1 MIRFTPLTVSTAALA
16 GLTLV
21 LSSGSA
27 TAQSSADYSNY
38 GCTGLEIDNELPSI
52 EGRDGVFYRINADLR
67 MNHPFSDQT
76 VAQMAELSQAL
87 AANGTTLIFVPVPTK
102 SVTMP
107 GYLPTDVERYGFDL
121 EIATEVH
128 LDILRR
134 LGAAGV
140 VTVDARDAMIDM
152 PDGELA
158 FFKADFHWSAAG
170 ARQTAI
176 AIAETIRG
184 LPEYADLDP
193 TLFETVPLEVGV
205 AFSGMRRILQ
215 SRCLTTLPEAETMT
229 YLTSQV
235 QSLDLDS
242 GGLDLFGESANTTPI
257 VLLGTSFSDSLI
269 NNFPGFLAEYAQ
281 LEVVNYA
288 LTGGNQYGSITSYLT
303 STEFEEA
310 PPRFLIWENPIY
322 NNLAQYGDLPMRELT
337 AAASQT
343 CTMPL
348 ATQINAEEAIIT
360 VDLDGYDLGPADTI
374 FVDTHANVETQASF
388 VFQSDEGLTRTK
400 TIERGERLSRTGRF
414 YMPLSG
420 LWDGGAAAMRIQ
432 MTQPFLSEPSV
443 YVCPSQMKDES

>member
-1 MIRFTPLTVSTAALA
+1 MTRFTPLTASAVALA

-21 LSSGSA
+21 LSAGSA
-27 TAQSSADYSNY
+27 SAQSSADYSNY

-76 VAQMAELSQAL
+76 VAQMAALSQAL

-107 GYLPTDVERYGFDL
+107 GYLPTNVERYGFDL
-121 EIATEVH
+121 EVATEVH

-134 LGAAGV
+134 LDAAGV
-140 VTVDARDAMIDM
+140 ITVDARNAMIDM
-152 PDGELA
+152 PEGELA

-176 AIAETIRG
+176 ATAEIIRG

-193 TLFETVPLEVGV
+193 TPFETVQDEVGV

-215 SRCLTTLPEAETMT
+215 RRCLTTLPEAETMT
-229 YLTSQV
+229 YLTSQI
-235 QSLDLDS
+235 QALDLDL

-257 VLLGTSFSDSLI
+257 VLLGTSFSDSPI

-303 STEFEEA
+303 STEFEES
-310 PPRFLIWENPIY
+310 PPHFLVWENPIY

-337 AAASQT
+337 AAASRT
-343 CTMPL
+343 CTVPL
-348 ATQINAEEAIIT
+348 AAQISAEEAIIT
-360 VDLDGYDLGPADTI
+360 IDLDGYDLGPSDTI
-374 FVDTHANVETQASF
+374 FVDTHSNVETQASF
-388 VFQSDEGLTRTK
+388 VFQSDDGLTRTK

-432 MTQPFLSEPSV
+432 MTQPFLFEPSV
-443 YVCPSQMKDES
+443 YICPSQMKDES

>member
-1 MIRFTPLTVSTAALA
+1 MTRFTPLSASAAALA
-16 GLTLV
+16 SLTLF
-21 LSSGSA
+21 LSAGSA

-52 EGRDGVFYRINADLR
+52 EGRDGVFFRINADLR

-107 GYLPTDVERYGFDL
+107 EYLPTDVEQYGFDL
-121 EIATEVH
+121 EVATEVH

-140 VTVDARDAMIDM
+140 ITVDARDAMIDM

-170 ARQTAI
+170 ARQTAF

-193 TLFETVPLEVGV
+193 TPFETVPLEVGV
-205 AFSGMRRILQ
+205 AFSRMRRILQ
-215 SRCLTTLPEAETMT
+215 RRCLETLPEAETMT

-235 QSLDLDS
+235 QALDLDV

-257 VLLGTSFSDSLI
+257 VLLGTSFSDSPI

-303 STEFEEA
+303 STEFEES
-310 PPRFLIWENPIY
+310 PPRFLVWENPIY

-337 AAASQT
+337 AAASQI
-343 CTMPL
+343 CTVPL
-348 ATQINAEEAIIT
+348 AARINAEEAIIT
-360 VDLDGYDLGPADTI
+360 VDLSGYDLGPSDTI
-374 FVDTHANVETQASF
+374 FVDTHANVETEASF
-388 VFQSDEGLTRTK
+388 VFQSDDGLTRTK

-420 LWDGGAAAMRIQ
+420 LWDEGAAAMRIQ
-432 MTQPFLSEPSV
+432 MTQPFLSSPSV

>member
-1 MIRFTPLTVSTAALA
+1 MASAAALA

-21 LSSGSA
+21 LSAGSA
-27 TAQSSADYSNY
+27 AAQSSADYSNY

-67 MNHPFSDQT
+67 MDHPFSDQT
-76 VAQMAELSQAL
+76 VAQMAALSQAL

-107 GYLPTDVERYGFDL
+107 GYLPKDVERYGFDL
-121 EIATEVH
+121 EVATEVH

-134 LGAAGV
+134 LDAAGGI
-140 VTVDARDAMIDM
+140 TGDARDAMIDM

-158 FFKADFHWSAAG
+158 FFKSDFHWSAAG

-193 TLFETVPLEVGV
+193 TPFETVPLEVGV

-215 SRCLTTLPEAETMT
+215 SKCLTTLPEAETMT
-229 YLTSQV
+229 YLTRQV
-235 QSLDLDS
+235 QALDLDI

-257 VLLGTSFSDSLI
+257 VLLGTSFSDSPI

-303 STEFEEA
+303 STEFEDS
-310 PPRFLIWENPIY
+310 PPRFLVWENPIY

-337 AAASQT
+337 AAAGRT
-343 CTMPL
+343 CTVPL
-348 ATQINAEEAIIT
+348 NVVIDAASASIT
-360 VDLDGYDLGPADTI
+360 VEFAGSELDPSDTI
-374 FVDTHANVETQASF
+374 LVDTHENVETQAAF
-388 VFQSDEGLTRTK
+388 IFQSDDGLTRTK

-420 LWDGGAAAMRIQ
+420 LWDGGASALRIQ

>member
-1 MIRFTPLTVSTAALA
+1 
-16 GLTLV
+16 
-21 LSSGSA
+21 
-27 TAQSSADYSNY
+27 
-38 GCTGLEIDNELPSI
+38 
-52 EGRDGVFYRINADLR
+52 
-67 MNHPFSDQT
+67 
-76 VAQMAELSQAL
+76 MAELSQAL